1 MARALEPNQP
11 RCPGLSPPGSP
22 PPPWLH
28 PHRSCIWPP
37 SHPNLASG
45 SRPQPLTLCWAH
57 RNTAGAYGAAGA
69 RRVLPGKPCLSG
81 SGPGS
86 QPTSFLPPPGGV
98 PHLQA
103 PPTSGVTDGAPRPHT
118 QGLFCFFMPG
128 PWEQGVTG
136 APNLALWQAFA
147 SLLLAWEAQTAP
159 PFHSWTKLRCR
170 EVKKLAYSL
179 LSGK

>member
-1 MARALEPNQP
+1 MARALEPSQP

-28 PHRSCIWPP
+28 PHRSCVWPP

-128 PWEQGVTG
+128 PWEQGVTWLYG
-136 APNLALWQAFA
+136 RP
-147 SLLLAWEAQTAP
+147 LLHSSWPGRHRQHPHFTA
-159 PFHSWTKLRCR
+159 
-170 EVKKLAYSL
+170 
-179 LSGK
+179 GQN